1 MPQARELRAEF
12 EASRH
17 LDSVQGA
24 RMVEQGEARLEAQR
38 HPDPYTVPYTF
49 GGSLYARNPPVP
61 EAVSVHL
68 DFGREGYDQ
77 S

>member
-1 MPQARELRAEF
+1 MLER
-12 EASRH
+12 
-17 LDSVQGA
+17 
-24 RMVEQGEARLEAQR
+24 GEAQLEVQR
-38 HPDPYTVPYTF
+38 HPDPYTVPYRP

-61 EAVSVHL
+61 EAVNVHL

>member
-1 MPQARELRAEF
+1 VHQARELRAEF

-17 LDSVQGA
+17 LDGVQGA
-24 RMVEQGEARLEAQR
+24 RVLERGEAQLEAQR
-38 HPDPYTVPYTF
+38 HPDPYTVPYRP

-61 EAVSVHL
+61 EAVNVHL